1 MARSDGFSGLSEFL
15 AVARHASFRAAAA
28 ELGVTPAAV
37 SQAVRTLE
45 AKTGLVLFQRTTR
58 RVGLTEAGEKLLAR
72 VRPAAA
78 EIAEA
83 FDALSDLRERPAG
96 LLRLSVPRVAVPLVI
111 EPVLAGFRRAY
122 PDVAVDIDVNDAAV
136 DLTANNLD
144 AGIRIG
150 ELVES
155 DMIAVRLTPDLRWSV
170 LGTPSYFAAR
180 GRPRTPEE
188 LTHHEC
194 IRYRF
199 LTAGSIY
206 RWEFVRGGREF
217 SVEVPGHVT
226 VNDGAL
232 MMSLALKGMGL
243 IYTAD
248 RFAARELAAG
258 ELETVLEEF
267 LPTSP
272 GLFLYFP
279 ARTQTQ
285 PKLRAFIDML
295 TASTKQRPHPT
306 QTAGQR
312 HRRERGA
319 RVSPGT
325 GRRLRR

>member
-1 MARSDGFSGLSEFL
+1 MGCKVELSNLAMARSDGFSGLSEFL
-15 AVARHASFRAAAA
+15 SVAKHASFRAAAA

-37 SQAVRTLE
+37 SQAIRTLE

-58 RVGLTEAGEKLLAR
+58 RVGLTEAGEQFLAR

-78 EIAEA
+78 EIAGA
-83 FDALSDLRERPAG
+83 FAALTDLRERPAG
-96 LLRLSVPRVAVPLVI
+96 LLRLSVPRVALPLVI
-111 EPVLAGFRRAY
+111 EPVLPNFRRAY
-122 PDVAVDIDVNDAAV
+122 PDVAVEIDVNDAAV

-150 ELVES
+150 EQVER

-170 LGTPSYFAAR
+170 LGAPAYFAAR

-188 LTHHEC
+188 LTQHEC

-217 SVEVPGHVT
+217 SVDAPGGVT
-226 VNDGAL
+226 VNDSAL
-232 MMSLALKGMGL
+232 MMMCALKGMGL
-243 IYTAD
+243 IYSAD
-248 RFAARELAAG
+248 LFASRELAAG
-258 ELETVLEEF
+258 RLEPVLQEF
-267 LPTSP
+267 LPTTP

-285 PKLRAFIDML
+285 PKLRAFIDMM
-295 TASTKQRPHPT
+295 
-306 QTAGQR
+306 TAGK
-312 HRRERGA
+312 RRDAA
-319 RVSPGT
+319 RRS
-325 GRRLRR
+325 RR

>member
-1 MARSDGFSGLSEFL
+1 MARSDGFSGVSEFL

-37 SQAVRTLE
+37 SQAIRTLE
-45 AKTGLVLFQRTTR
+45 KKTGLVLFQRTTR
-58 RVGLTEAGEKLLAR
+58 RVGLTEAGESLLAR

-83 FDALSDLRERPAG
+83 FDALTDRRERPAG
-96 LLRLSVPRVAVPLVI
+96 LLRLSVPRVAVPIVI
-111 EPVLAGFRRAY
+111 EPMLAGFRRTY
-122 PDVAVDIDVNDAAV
+122 PDIAVDIDVNDAVV

-150 ELVES
+150 ESIER
-155 DMIAVRLTPDLRWSV
+155 DMIAVRLTPDLHWSV
-170 LGTPSYFAAR
+170 LGTPAYFAR
-180 GRPRTPEE
+180 CGRPRTPEE
-188 LTHHEC
+188 LVRHEC

-206 RWEFVRGGREF
+206 RWEFERGGRDF
-217 SVEVPGHVT
+217 SVDVPGGVT

-232 MMSLALKGMGL
+232 MMAFALKGMGL

-248 RFAARELAAG
+248 LFAAREIAAG
-258 ELETVLEEF
+258 ELEAVLAEF
-267 LPTSP
+267 LPTTP

-295 TASTKQRPHPT
+295 TVGNK
-306 QTAGQR
+306 
-312 HRRERGA
+312 RRAVRGRA
-319 RVSPGT
+319 KS
-325 GRRLRR
+325 

>member
-15 AVARHASFRAAAA
+15 SVARHASFRAAAA

-37 SQAVRTLE
+37 SQAIRTLE
-45 AKTGLVLFQRTTR
+45 SKTGLVLFQRTTR

-83 FDALSDLRERPAG
+83 FDALTDLRERPAG
-96 LLRLSVPRVAVPLVI
+96 LLRLSVPRVALPLVI
-111 EPVLAGFRRAY
+111 EPMLADFRRAY

-136 DLTANNLD
+136 DLTTNNLD

-150 ELVES
+150 ESVER

-170 LGTPSYFAAR
+170 LGAPAYFAAR

-188 LTHHEC
+188 LTRHEC

-206 RWEFVRGGREF
+206 RWEFERAGREF
-217 SVEVPGHVT
+217 SVDVPGGVT
-226 VNDGAL
+226 VNDGPL
-232 MMSLALKGMGL
+232 MMSCALRAMGL

-248 RFAARELAAG
+248 LFAGSELAAG
-258 ELETVLEEF
+258 LLESVLEEF
-267 LPTSP
+267 LPKTP

-279 ARTQTQ
+279 SRTQMQ
-285 PKLRAFIDML
+285 PKLRAFIDTL
-295 TASTKQRPHPT
+295 TAASKRRD
-306 QTAGQR
+306 AGR
-312 HRRERGA
+312 TSARR
-319 RVSPGT
+319 T
-325 GRRLRR
+325 RRSN

>member
-1 MARSDGFSGLSEFL
+1 MTFLIGPSLVMARSDGFSGLSEFL
-15 AVARHASFRAAAA
+15 AVAKHASFRAAAA

-37 SQAVRTLE
+37 SQAIRTLE
-45 AKTGLVLFQRTTR
+45 TKTGLVLFQRTTR
-58 RVGLTEAGEKLLAR
+58 RVGLTEAGEKLLGR

-78 EIAEA
+78 EIAGAFEA
-83 FDALSDLRERPAG
+83 LTDLRERPAG

-111 EPVLAGFRRAY
+111 EPVLANFRRAY
-122 PDVAVDIDVNDAAV
+122 PDVAVDVDVNDGVV
-136 DLTANNLD
+136 DLPANSLD

-150 ELVES
+150 EMVER

-170 LGTPSYFAAR
+170 LGAPSYFAAR

-188 LTHHEC
+188 LTRHEC

-217 SVEVPGHVT
+217 SVDAPGGVT
-226 VNDGAL
+226 VNDGTL
-232 MMSLALKGMGL
+232 MMTCALQGMGL

-248 RFAARELAAG
+248 LFAAREVATG
-258 ELETVLEEF
+258 QLESVLDEF

-279 ARTQTQ
+279 ARTQMQ
-285 PKLRAFIDML
+285 PKLRAFIDMV
-295 TASTKQRPHPT
+295 TADKRRA
-306 QTAGQR
+306 AGR
-312 HRRERGA
+312 ASARR
-319 RVSPGT
+319 
-325 GRRLRR
+325 GRR